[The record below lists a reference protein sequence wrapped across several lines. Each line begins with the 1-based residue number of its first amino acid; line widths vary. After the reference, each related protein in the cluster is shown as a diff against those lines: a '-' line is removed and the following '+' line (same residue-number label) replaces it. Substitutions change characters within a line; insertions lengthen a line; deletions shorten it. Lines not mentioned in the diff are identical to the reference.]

1 MIVRS
6 LAHRLRELATKM
18 PAVAVLGPRQ
28 AGKSTLVRAVFPDY
42 VYVSLEAP
50 DTREMVEQ
58 DPRGFLAQAWKGK
71 GIIIDEF
78 QRVPQLLSYLQGYLD
93 ESPSPGFCILTGS
106 QNYLM
111 MESIS
116 QSLAGRVALLKL
128 FPLSLDELKN
138 ESLLQAESSEIIL
151 NGLYPRAFVQR
162 LSPKD
167 WVASYIEQY
176 VERDAR
182 QLLSIKDLST
192 FKRFITLCA
201 GRVGQLLNV
210 SALAVDA
217 GINQATAKQ
226 WLSLLEASYIIMLIE
241 PWFKNTSKRVIKSTK
256 LYFVDTALACSLLR
270 IDSLDS
276 LKNHYAF
283 GSLFENLII
292 MELLKAR
299 YNEGLQNNIYF
310 LRGPRGEEVDAVLE
324 FADHLKI
331 IEIKSSQTIRSEYFK
346 GLKFWSENLE
356 DVEVKSFLVHDGP
369 AQNLTAGENK
379 IIAWTD
385 AVQLAAERNA

>member
-1 MIVRS
+1 MITRS
-6 LAHRLRELATKM
+6 LASRLRDLATKM

-28 AGKSTLVRAVFPDY
+28 SGKSTLVRAVFPDY

-93 ESPSPGFCILTGS
+93 ESSSPGFCILTGS

-138 ESLLQAESSEIIL
+138 DSFLLTESSDIIL
-151 NGLYPRAFVQR
+151 NGLYPRAFVQK

-201 GRVGQLLNV
+201 GRVGQLLNI

-226 WLSLLEASYIIMLIE
+226 WLSLLEASYIITLLE
-241 PWFKNTSKRVIKSTK
+241 PWFKNTSKRVIKSPK

-270 IDSLDS
+270 IDSLES
-276 LKNHYAF
+276 LKNHYTY

-299 YNEGLQNNIYF
+299 YNAGLQNNIYF

-324 FADHLKI
+324 FANHLKI

-346 GLKFWSENLE
+346 GLKYWAENLE
-356 DVEVKSFLVHDGP
+356 GIQVERFLVHDGP
-369 AQNLTAGENK
+369 TQNVTAGENK
-379 IIAWTD
+379 IIAWNNSAD
-385 AVQLAAERNA
+385 LATE